1 VGEHAR
7 REDRYGRKQ
16 QGEGRCPMKTLI
28 KITFVLASLAL
39 VACDKPQDAK
49 PTDPATPATT
59 AQATTATNTATN
71 TPGAAQ
77 AKAGEPVTIADSDLV
92 TPADY
97 ESAAETTITAKNYK
111 TEIASLEA
119 ELNKE

>member
-1 VGEHAR
+1 
-7 REDRYGRKQ
+7 
-16 QGEGRCPMKTLI
+16 MKNVIGTAVI
-28 KITFVLASLAL
+28 VAGLAL

-49 PTDPATPATT
+49 PNDPATPATT
-59 AQATTATNTATN
+59 AQATTATNTLTN
-71 TPGAAQ
+71 TPTTAQ

-97 ESAAETTITAKNYK
+97 ESAAETAITSKNYK

-119 ELNKE
+119 ELNKERPPSIPLAEGLFENPRV